1 VVRKEVEVVAIVGE
15 GENAE
20 TAEKE
25 ADVGTETDN
34 DGDGDG
40 DGDAQGSEREVANSK
55 LGNEGSSADPT
66 KTAVAVAAVE
76 EEAASSMQTKRLGVC
91 SCSPVA
97 HTQEGAA
104 RKGMV
109 GEDH

>member
-1 VVRKEVEVVAIVGE
+1 VVATVGE
-15 GENAE
+15 GGSVE

-34 DGDGDG
+34 DGDDDG
-40 DGDAQGSEREVANSK
+40 DGDAQGSEREAANST

-66 KTAVAVAAVE
+66 KTAEAVAAAE
-76 EEAASSMQTKRLGVC
+76 EEAASSMQTKGLGVC

-97 HTQEGAA
+97 RTQEGAA